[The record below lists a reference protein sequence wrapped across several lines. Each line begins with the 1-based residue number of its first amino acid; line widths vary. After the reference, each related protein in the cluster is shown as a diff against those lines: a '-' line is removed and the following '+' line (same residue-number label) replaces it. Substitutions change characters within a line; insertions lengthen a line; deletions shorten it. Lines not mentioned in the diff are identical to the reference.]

1 MLLGHG
7 ESLLRSAFAVLK
19 SGITPESA
27 LGPGVLYLTNHRLV
41 FESGKPGRLGR
52 RGAVATVVDAPLTT
66 VRDLDVPRRRVGGPR
81 LVVTLTVGR
90 PTFDLLDPGDWAS
103 AIATAKRSQ
112 PPPGATVTERWTIER
127 QVVKIRC
134 RYCGNL
140 GNEVDGRCPSC
151 GAPL

>member
-1 MLLGHG
+1 MLLHHG

-19 SGITPESA
+19 SGVTPESA

-41 FESGKPGRLGR
+41 FESGRAGRFGR
-52 RGAVATVVDAPLTT
+52 RTPAATVVEAPLTE
-66 VRDLDVPRRRVGGPR
+66 VRDVGVSRRRVGAPR
-81 LVVTLTVGR
+81 LEVVLTVGR
-90 PTFDLLDPGDWAS
+90 PVFDVLEPQEWAA
-103 AIATAKRSQ
+103 AIALAKRSY
-112 PPPGATVTERWTIER
+112 PPPGMAVSERVTIER

-134 RYCGNL
+134 RYCGTL